1 MEPNKFPADLLQKYL
16 AGAITEPESE
26 ALFAWLKE
34 NPAAAEQNE
43 ALEKVLQDSYHTS
56 FTAETP
62 LPAGA
67 SQRILDRLMVSV
79 AAEGTGIVRPIPLWR
94 RPWVRYAAAAM
105 LIAALAV
112 PAARMLTSRK
122 KMPAP
127 APVAIAGGTSRAMLK
142 LANGKEIMLDSTRGS
157 IVQEP
162 GLTVRNDS
170 GRLNYQGATAAVEYH
185 TLTTPRGGQYRIE
198 LPDGTAVWLNAASS
212 ITYPTA
218 FTDKVRA
225 VIITGEAYFEVAAN
239 ARQPFRV
246 DVNGKATVEVL
257 GTRFNVNAYTD
268 EANLRTTLLDGS
280 VRVNHQQTSVVLKP
294 GQQAAISGEGLQLVE
309 HPDLEIAMAWKNG
322 SFQFDHAHLKE
333 VLRQMARWYDVTVVY
348 EPGSADIVFSGEIK
362 RDLDLPQAL
371 IVLEKMGVRFR
382 IEGKQLI
389 VMP

>member
-16 AGAITEPESE
+16 DGTITEPESE
-26 ALFAWLKE
+26 TLFAWLKE
-34 NPAAAEQNE
+34 NPAAVETDME
-43 ALEKVLQDSYHTS
+43 AVLRGNYDAA
-56 FTAETP
+56 FENPIPLTA
-62 LPAGA
+62 GG
-67 SQRILDRLMVSV
+67 SQRILDRLMVSM
-79 AAEGTGIVRPIPLWR
+79 AAEEEPVEHRLPLWR
-94 RPWVRYAAAAM
+94 RTWVRYAAAA
-105 LIAALAV
+105 IITGVVAATGAQWLH
-112 PAARMLTSRK
+112 SRK
-122 KMPAP
+122 QTQVAP
-127 APVAIAGGTSRAMLK
+127 PVVIASGTNRAVLK
-142 LANGKEIMLDSTRGS
+142 LSNGQEIMLDSTRGS

-185 TLTTPRGGQYRIE
+185 TLTTPRGGQYRIQ

-218 FTDKVRA
+218 FTEKVRA

-239 ARQPFRV
+239 TRQPFRV

-268 EANLRTTLLDGS
+268 ENSIRTTLVDGS
-280 VRVNHQQTSVVLKP
+280 VRVNHKQASVVLKP
-294 GQQAAISGEGLQLVE
+294 GQQAAISETGLQLLE
-309 HPDLEIAMAWKNG
+309 HPDLDMAMAWKNG

-348 EPGSADIVFSGEIK
+348 EPGSADIIFSGEIK
-362 RDLDLPQAL
+362 RDLDLSQAL
-371 IVLEKMGVRFR
+371 IVLERMGVRYR

-389 VMP
+389 IMP

>member
-16 AGAITEPESE
+16 DGTLTGPESE
-26 ALFAWLKE
+26 VLFAWLKE
-34 NPAAAEQNE
+34 NPAAADSE
-43 ALEKVLQDSYHTS
+43 AMESMLQASYDAS
-56 FTAETP
+56 FAEP
-62 LPAGA
+62 AALPPGA
-67 SQRILDRLMVSV
+67 TQRILDRLMVSV
-79 AAEGTGIVRPIPLWR
+79 AAEDTAVVQLPLR
-94 RPWVRYAAAAM
+94 RRTWVRYAAAAV
-105 LIAALAV
+105 LVAAIAV
-112 PAARMLTSRK
+112 PAARKLTTRK
-122 KMPAP
+122 KTMVPP
-127 APVAIAGGTSRAMLK
+127 PVAITSGTNRAVLK
-142 LANGKEIMLDSTRGS
+142 LANGKEIMLDSTHGS

-170 GRLNYQGATAAVEYH
+170 GRLNYQGATAAMEYH
-185 TLTTPRGGQYRIE
+185 TLTTPRGGQYRIT

-218 FTDKVRA
+218 FTEKVRA

-246 DVNGKATVEVL
+246 DVDGKASVEVL
-257 GTRFNVNAYTD
+257 GTQFNVNAYTD
-268 EANLRTTLLDGS
+268 ENSIRTTLVDGS
-280 VRVNHQQTSVVLKP
+280 VRVHHRQASVVLKP
-294 GQQAAISGEGLQLVE
+294 GQQVAIAANGLQLVE
-309 HPDLEIAMAWKNG
+309 HPDMEMAVAWKNG

-362 RDLDLPQAL
+362 RDLDLTQAL
-371 IVLEKMGVRFR
+371 TVLQSMGVRFR

>member
-16 AGAITEPESE
+16 DGTITEPESGV
-26 ALFAWLKE
+26 LFAWLKE
-34 NPAAAEQNE
+34 NPAAAEE
-43 ALEKVLQDSYHTS
+43 DEVMEKLLQANYNAS
-56 FTAETP
+56 FGE
-62 LPAGA
+62 PAAVPADA
-67 SQRILDRLMVSV
+67 SQRILDRLMVSMATEDTAV
-79 AAEGTGIVRPIPLWR
+79 VRLPLWR
-94 RPWVRYAAAAM
+94 RSWVRYAAAAV
-105 LIAALAV
+105 LLAAITL

-122 KMPAP
+122 KPVVA
-127 APVAIAGGTSRAMLK
+127 APVAITSGTNRAMLK
-142 LANGKEIMLDSTRGS
+142 LANGKEIMLDSTHGS

-185 TLTTPRGGQYRIE
+185 TLTTPRGGQYRIT

-218 FTDKVRA
+218 FTEKVRA
-225 VIITGEAYFEVAAN
+225 VIITGEAWFDVAAN
-239 ARQPFRV
+239 THQPFRV

-257 GTRFNVNAYTD
+257 GTQFNVNAYTD
-268 EANLRTTLLDGS
+268 ENDIRTTLVDGS
-280 VRVNHQQTSVVLKP
+280 VRVSHRQSSVVLKP
-294 GQQAAISGEGLQLVE
+294 GQQAAISDDGLQLME
-309 HPDLEIAMAWKNG
+309 HPDLDMAVAWKNG

-348 EPGSADIVFSGEIK
+348 EPGSADIIFSGEIK

-371 IVLEKMGVRFR
+371 MVLEKMGVRFR

>member
-16 AGAITEPESE
+16 DGTITEPESE
-26 ALFAWLKE
+26 VLFAWLKE
-34 NPAAAEQNE
+34 NPAAVENE
-43 ALEKVLQDSYHTS
+43 AMEEMLQANYKVS
-56 FTAETP
+56 FEGPVA
-62 LPAGA
+62 LPPGA

-79 AAEGTGIVRPIPLWR
+79 AAEDTGVVRLPLWR
-94 RPWVRYAAAAM
+94 RSWVRYAAAAV
-105 LIAALAV
+105 LVAAIAIPAV
-112 PAARMLTSRK
+112 RILTSPK
-122 KMPAP
+122 KPVVQ
-127 APVAIAGGTSRAMLK
+127 APVAITSGTNRAVLK
-142 LANGKEIMLDSTRGS
+142 LADGKEIMLDSTHGS

-170 GRLNYQGATAAVEYH
+170 GRLNYQGATAAREYH
-185 TLTTPRGGQYRIE
+185 TLTTPRGGQYRIT

-218 FTDKVRA
+218 FTEKVRA

-246 DVNGKATVEVL
+246 DVDGKATVEVL
-257 GTRFNVNAYTD
+257 GTQFNVNAYTD
-268 EANLRTTLLDGS
+268 ENNIRTTLVDGS
-280 VRVNHQQTSVVLKP
+280 VRVHHRQASIVLKP
-294 GQQAAISGEGLQLVE
+294 GQQAAIAADGLQLVE
-309 HPDLEIAMAWKNG
+309 HPDMEMAVAWKNG

-348 EPGSADIVFSGEIK
+348 ETGSADIVFSGEIK

-371 IVLEKMGVRFR
+371 MVLQSMGVRFR